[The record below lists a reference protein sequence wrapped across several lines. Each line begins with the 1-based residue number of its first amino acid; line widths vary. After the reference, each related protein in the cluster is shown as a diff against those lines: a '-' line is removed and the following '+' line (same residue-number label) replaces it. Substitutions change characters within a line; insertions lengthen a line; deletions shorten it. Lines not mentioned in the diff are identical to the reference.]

1 MKLKYGIRLADLS
14 PQIVLAA
21 MVVQECYRERGGVAT
36 ITSANDSA
44 HSEKSLHYKG
54 RALDFR
60 TRDFAGDKHALIALI
75 RASLGNE
82 FDVLLEDEGGLN
94 EHAHVEWD
102 ADK

>member
-54 RALDFR
+54 CALDFR
-60 TRDFAGDKHALIALI
+60 TRDFTGDKHALVSLI
-75 RASLGNE
+75 RASLGEN
-82 FDVLLEDEGGLN
+82 FDVVLEDPDGEN
-94 EHAHVEWD
+94 QHIHVEYD
-102 ADK
+102 PK